1 MFTRTDEPSPTNYD
15 QNLLDR
21 RAAIFNKMYKL
32 ESTAWQ
38 IRDKMDVLRLFN
50 EDSCYSEI
58 IKSDIEEMKKSLEEL
73 CVEYDDLVDEAQN
86 YLTHNKDKC
95 VYKHLDIRDATDS
108 IGLLTGLL

>member
-1 MFTRTDEPSPTNYD
+1 MFIRTEEPSPTIYD
-15 QNLLDR
+15 HDLLDR
-21 RAAIFNKMYKL
+21 RAAIFDKLYKL

-58 IKSDIEEMKKSLEEL
+58 IKSDIKEMKKSLEEL

-86 YLTHNKDKC
+86 YLAHNKDKC
-95 VYKHLDIRDATDS
+95 VYKHLDIRDAKDS
-108 IGLLTGLL
+108 IGMLTGLL